1 VVGNEDRYSARI
13 GNFADARKYLSAL
26 RFRSLGGRLAYEV
39 CANRT
44 YIGDLRITSS
54 VSCSRATTA
63 SRLAIPSSHS
73 RETLALSGG
82 TVNCG
87 NGGKMPKRCGIGCI
101 GLSLL
106 AALDWCKRTAGRYWP
121 FSAGIVSSI
130 TPGHRND
137 QVEGGQSTK
146 VGLPV
151 QIESRVERIELKEFT
166 KALNIGDRIQVL
178 CDDGVLVAEKISQTQ
193 FELIHAQMLS
203 ELVH

>member
-1 VVGNEDRYSARI
+1 
-13 GNFADARKYLSAL
+13 
-26 RFRSLGGRLAYEV
+26 
-39 CANRT
+39 
-44 YIGDLRITSS
+44 
-54 VSCSRATTA
+54 
-63 SRLAIPSSHS
+63 
-73 RETLALSGG
+73 
-82 TVNCG
+82 
-87 NGGKMPKRCGIGCI
+87 MPKRCGIEGI
-101 GLSLL
+101 SLALL
-106 AALDWCKRTAGRYWP
+106 AALDWCKRTAG
-121 FSAGIVSSI
+121 IVWSN